1 MRNNHSNKDMDCSIM
16 DREHKTSQTQH
27 CPNNDSNTYVFT
39 NISKL
44 NIHKEKMDILVTPN
58 GINVMNKA
66 P

>member
-1 MRNNHSNKDMDCSIM
+1 MDCSII

-27 CPNNDSNTYVFT
+27 CPNIDSNTYVFT
-39 NISKL
+39 YNSKL
-44 NIHKEKMDILVTPN
+44 NIHKDKMDILVTPN